1 MGVAAALI
9 VGGLSIAKGVGEY
22 NSAKSQNRL
31 LKRQGEQAI
40 ENRKQEILQTAA
52 RQKIGYIQAG
62 MELTGTAQNVM
73 QDTYQ
78 TGIKDIQSLKHNYAQ
93 TIKNNLTQARAN
105 LLGSL
110 ASAGVSAYGLYGT
123 TALTG
128 NAGYG
133 ALVSGGKYIE
143 NNTYDLTGTAK
154 TGGNVILTD
163 TVYTGV

>member
-1 MGVAAALI
+1 MGVAAALV
-9 VGGLSIAKGVGEY
+9 VGGLSVAKGIGEF

-31 LKRQGEQAI
+31 IARQGSQVI

-62 MELTGTAQNVM
+62 VELEGTAQNVM

-78 TGIKDIQSLKHNYAQ
+78 TGIKDVQSLKYNYQQ
-93 TIKNNLTQARAN
+93 TIKNNLTQARAS
-105 LLGSL
+105 LLGNL
-110 ASAGVSAYGLYGT
+110 ASGAVSAYGMYGMSD
-123 TALTG
+123 LTG

-133 ALVSGGKYIE
+133 ALMSGGKYVG

-163 TVYTGV
+163 SVYTGV

>member
-9 VGGLSIAKGVGEY
+9 VGGLSVAKGVGEY

-78 TGIKDIQSLKHNYAQ
+78 TGIKDIQSLKYNYNQAL
-93 TIKNNLTQARAN
+93 KNNLTQARAS
-105 LLGSL
+105 LLGNL
-110 ASAGVSAYGLYGT
+110 ASGF
-123 TALTG
+123 
-128 NAGYG
+128 
-133 ALVSGGKYIE
+133 VSGYNI
-143 NNTYDLTGTAK
+143 YDRLQSSEDD
-154 TGGNVILTD
+154 NILTD